1 MFDPNTEEC
10 EIRPGA
16 LGVQEIASWGGSTS
30 ERLLTPQLVALAGEM
45 DPSITERTL
54 EHWRYQGLLSRPERS
69 GQDGKRPVWTYSAET
84 ADQLRALLHWREQ
97 TRDPDVLLA
106 ALWYEGFLIDTGR
119 ARNSIGNYL
128 RQLRASCEKELA
140 KRSTTPND
148 PEARWEAI
156 EAVARVMAR
165 KRGKGFPRL
174 SRQSLDDR
182 TTAISLT
189 LGLVLGDQHAT
200 ERLES
205 HAPAV
210 EKLIGVDRGRR
221 VHPGGV
227 GPWLDGP
234 AEVGLASFAQIG
246 SLDRLIAVV
255 DRAGEDELKTARGLG
270 RTLLGGISAFSR
282 IADAMVGRDNASGMA
297 GIRLLDDDPHAA
309 MFVVPLVLSILASSE
324 LAENLGQIIA
334 AIQTNVVPVEQMAR
348 DLVGLSKEDQ
358 AERLSDLSQLPF
370 AEQLKV
376 RRLLIEF
383 EDHTKP
389 IDR

>member
-1 MFDPNTEEC
+1 
-10 EIRPGA
+10 
-16 LGVQEIASWGGSTS
+16 
-30 ERLLTPQLVALAGEM
+30 
-45 DPSITERTL
+45 
-54 EHWRYQGLLSRPERS
+54 
-69 GQDGKRPVWTYSAET
+69 
-84 ADQLRALLHWREQ
+84 
-97 TRDPDVLLA
+97 
-106 ALWYEGFLIDTGR
+106 
-119 ARNSIGNYL
+119 
-128 RQLRASCEKELA
+128 
-140 KRSTTPND
+140 
-148 PEARWEAI
+148 
-156 EAVARVMAR
+156 
-165 KRGKGFPRL
+165 
-174 SRQSLDDR
+174 
-182 TTAISLT
+182 
-189 LGLVLGDQHAT
+189 
-200 ERLES
+200 
-205 HAPAV
+205 
-210 EKLIGVDRGRR
+210 
-221 VHPGGV
+221 
-227 GPWLDGP
+227 
-234 AEVGLASFAQIG
+234 VGLASFAQIG